1 MIFILSYNYLLSR
14 YWQFDPRL
22 PPQTRGLESVPN
34 GTKPL
39 PKAHKSESGNGV
51 KVGSAG
57 HVKLKSST
65 SMISIALFFPPVR
78 TDPPNI
84 ITLPA
89 KDHIIT

>member
-14 YWQFDPRL
+14 YWQFDPSLL

-39 PKAHKSESGNGV
+39 PKPHKDESGNGV

-57 HVKLKSST
+57 HVKLKLST
-65 SMISIALFFPPVR
+65 SMISIASLFPPI